1 MSLRSPLS
9 YALGS
14 GSAKEGVSHW
24 WVQRL
29 TAVALVPLAIWFV
42 LALLGLPALDYFTV
56 RDWLAAP
63 GHSVGTLLLV
73 VTLVW
78 HSSLGVQVVIE
89 DYVHHQGLKLIT
101 LVLVKFAHVALGV
114 AGAFA
119 VLKAPIVLKLGLIS
133 AP

>member
-9 YALGS
+9 HALGS
-14 GSAKEGVSHW
+14 GSAREGVSHW

-29 TAVALVPLAIWFV
+29 TAVALVPLSLWF
-42 LALLGLPALDYFTV
+42 LLSFFALPALDYFTV

-63 GHSVGTLLLV
+63 WHSVGALLLV

-89 DYVHHQGLKLIT
+89 DYVHHPGLKLAT
-101 LVLVKFAHVALGV
+101 LVLVKFFHVALGF

-119 VLKAPIVLKLGLIS
+119 VLKSAIVLKLGFVS
-133 AP
+133 QP